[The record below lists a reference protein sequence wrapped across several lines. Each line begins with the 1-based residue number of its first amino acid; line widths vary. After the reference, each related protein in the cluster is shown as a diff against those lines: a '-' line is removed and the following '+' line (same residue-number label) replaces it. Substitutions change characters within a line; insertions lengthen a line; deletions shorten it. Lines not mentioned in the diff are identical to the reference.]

1 MRLGR
6 MRRLG
11 AALLCTALL
20 AGCGAPAQETPELP
34 QPSSQTDSRPAVL
47 PTDLTLG
54 YMPSEGFNPYVTD
67 SILVAQNAGL
77 LYEKLVEITPDMDLD
92 YRLAQSI
99 ESAGDRVVIHP
110 HNGFVFADGTPITAE
125 DILASIEA
133 ARASTMYGGRFSH
146 VTSAH
151 VEEGAVILT
160 LSAPDSLFDY
170 LCDIPVLKAG
180 EVASPRPT
188 ASGRYDFSGED
199 QLVPNTRAPFP
210 ENGPDVIRLVEVA
223 GYDAMTSSLSLG
235 NLNLYVAADGAESV
249 PSIVS
254 HEDFY
259 KTNRLVY
266 LGVNSTR
273 TENLLLATPQGRNL
287 LSRLLSRR
295 QLAEKSFYGRAYP
308 ATGIINDFYPCA
320 DAGQVILAEQDGEG
334 LEWAFAE
341 LGFTQDP
348 MTGFYQNGEGRR
360 MEAQLLVYSGST
372 YKRYAASLIKEQLA
386 ARGVDIHIVDTD
398 DFETY
403 RQMVANGEFDLYI
416 GEVKLYNN
424 MDISPFL
431 PEGALSAGL
440 AQTEEV
446 TVAYGAFRANRSAAP
461 AFEKTFAANMPFV
474 PLVWRTGTV
483 VSSRG
488 VSGVVSS
495 VSNVFYSL
503 QDLKISVP
511 QQPDSKKR
519 SDAT

>member
-1 MRLGR
+1 MLLHRLR
-6 MRRLG
+6 QIC
-11 AALLCTALL
+11 AALLCVVVLS
-20 AGCGAPAQETPELP
+20 GCGVSAQSEPEALP
-34 QPSSQTDSRPAVL
+34 PSSQTSAQAPVL

-54 YMPSEGFNPYVTD
+54 YMPSEGFNPYITD

-99 ESAGDRVVIHP
+99 QSAGEQVVIHP
-110 HNGFVFADGTPITAE
+110 RGGCTFADGTPITAE

-133 ARASTMYGGRFSH
+133 ARASAMYGGRFGK
-146 VTSAH
+146 VTAAR

-160 LSAPDSLFDY
+160 LAAPDSLFDY
-170 LCDIPVLKAG
+170 LCDIPILKAS
-180 EVASPRPT
+180 EVASLRPT
-188 ASGRYDFSGED
+188 PSGRYAFGGED
-199 QLVPNTRAPFP
+199 QLVPNARSLFLEQGP
-210 ENGPDVIRLVEVA
+210 EVIRLVEVA
-223 GYDAMTSSLSLG
+223 GYDAMASSLSLG
-235 NLNLYVAADGAESV
+235 NLNLYAAADGAEAV

-254 HEDFY
+254 QEDFY

-273 TENLLLATPQGRNL
+273 TENPLLSTPQGRNL
-287 LSRLLSRR
+287 ISRLISRR
-295 QLAEKSFYGRAYP
+295 RLAEKSFYGRAYP
-308 ATGIINDFYPCA
+308 ATGVINGFYPCV
-320 DAGQVILAEQDGEG
+320 DAGQVILAEQDMEG
-334 LEWAFAE
+334 LSGSFAQ
-341 LGFTQDP
+341 LGYTLDA
-348 MTGFYQNGEGRR
+348 MTGFYQNAEAGRLS
-360 MEAQLLVYSGST
+360 AQLLVYNGST
-372 YKRYAASLIKEQLA
+372 YKRYAASLLKEQLA
-386 ARGVDIHIVDTD
+386 AQGVEIQIVDTD

-424 MDISPFL
+424 MDISSFL

-440 AQTEEV
+440 AQTEG
-446 TVAYGAFRANRSAAP
+446 VAAAYAAFRANKSAAP
-461 AFEKTFAANMPFV
+461 AFEQAFAADMPFV
-474 PLVWRTGTV
+474 PLVWRSGTV

-503 QDLKISVP
+503 QELKISTP